1 MQMFFVV
8 LLAICASVMALAI
21 ACVAVVWCVKVVIEY
36 IDEIKDSIE
45 LQKRLN
51 GKE

>member
-1 MQMFFVV
+1 MRMFFVV
-8 LLAICASVMALAI
+8 LLAICASVIVLAI
-21 ACVAVVWCVKVVIEY
+21 ACVAVVWCVKVIIDY